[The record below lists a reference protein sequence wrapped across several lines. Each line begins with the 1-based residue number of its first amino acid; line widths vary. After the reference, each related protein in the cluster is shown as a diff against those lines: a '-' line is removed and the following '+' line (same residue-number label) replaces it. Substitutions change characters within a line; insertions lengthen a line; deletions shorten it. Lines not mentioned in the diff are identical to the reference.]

1 MAAGNTYVSIAT
13 QTLGST
19 ATSITFSSI
28 AGTYTDLVIVAD
40 AGDATPAFLKLQFNG
55 DTGANYSNTVLRGDG
70 AAAGSQRH
78 SGNTFIY
85 CDVYANLQGTLGQA
99 PHRIQIMNYAN
110 TTTNKTC
117 LIRADNAGLGTE
129 VIVGL
134 WRSTAA
140 ITSVTLFV
148 TGGTFMVG
156 STFTLYG
163 ILAA

>member
-1 MAAGNTYVSIAT
+1 MAKTYEPIAT
-13 QTLGST
+13 NTLGST
-19 ATSITFSSI
+19 ATSVSFSGISG
-28 AGTYTDLVIVAD
+28 AYTDLVVVVN
-40 AGDATPAFLKLQFNG
+40 AGDATPAFLKLQFNS

-70 AAAGSQRH
+70 ATAGSQRH

-99 PHRIQIMNYAN
+99 PHVIEIMNYSN

-117 LIRADNAGLGTE
+117 LIRATNAGLGID
-129 VIVGL
+129 IVAGL
-134 WRSTAA
+134 WRSTSA
-140 ITSVTLFV
+140 ITSVDLFV

-163 ILAA
+163 IASA